1 MRIGAEARRAATHM
15 KQVEAQRKWYSEDL
29 PKWLDEDYYRREI
42 LPRLSA
48 LTVKSIRTAID
59 VSHPYAT
66 LIKRGDRIPHPR
78 HWMPLAELVGYRRPI
93 NAATS

>member
-1 MRIGAEARRAATHM
+1 M
-15 KQVEAQRKWYSEDL
+15 KQVEAQRKWKPEDL
-29 PKWLDEDYYRREI
+29 PQWLDEEFYRREI
-42 LPRLSA
+42 VPRLSA

-78 HWMPLAELVGYRRPI
+78 HWDALAKLVGLVG
-93 NAATS
+93 